1 MTLEQIIDHFKS
13 EPKIAA
19 NITHWQVIPS
29 RDANMVDFPAAVD
42 ERLKNALQQRGIRQ
56 LYSHQAEAFEHVSTG
71 KNVAL
76 VTPTASGKTLGY
88 NLPVLNRILQES
100 EARALYL
107 FPTKAL
113 SQDQFNELHD
123 LITILN
129 IDIRTYTFDGD
140 TPASARKA
148 IRRAGHIVI
157 TNPDMLHQG
166 ILPHHTIWLK
176 LFENLRYV
184 VIDEIHHYRGVFG
197 SHLSN
202 LIRRLKR
209 IASFYGSQPQFIC
222 CSATIANPKELA
234 EKIIGEECQ
243 LVDKNGAPSQQKHF
257 IFYNPPIVNRELGI
271 RRSVVTEVNKL
282 SRLFLQSR
290 VQSIVF
296 ARSRIRVEILT
307 KYLKE
312 QAHSLKLGAERI
324 SGYRGG
330 YLPLERRSIE
340 KGLKSGEILSVIS
353 TNALELGID
362 IGQLDVAIMAGYP
375 GTIAST
381 WQQAGRA
388 GRRSK
393 VSLAILIA
401 SSSPID
407 QFIINHPEYFFGKS
421 PESGI
426 IDPDNLLILMSHLK
440 CASFEIPFTE
450 DEIFSGVATREVL
463 DYLVDNNVLRKTD
476 GKYYWMRE
484 IYPAEEVNIRNA
496 SPDNVVIIDTTNEE
510 KVIGEVDLF
519 SAPMLVHQEA
529 IYMHESVQYHV
540 DKLDW
545 DRKKAYVKKVDV
557 DYYTDAITKTDIK
570 VLSDDETK
578 SFGEVELVYGE
589 INVNNVT
596 TGYKKIKFFT
606 HENVGAGRVYLP
618 EIEMATSAAWIEL
631 PENIGERM
639 QFSESDLSGALAAVA
654 NLLRNIATV
663 YIMCDPMDIRA
674 VAQLRSPFSDKPSI
688 YLYDNYPGG
697 IGLSFKVFNDP
708 LPSLEA
714 AQQMVES
721 CPCELGCPSCV
732 GPVLEVGESAKQN
745 AGKLLGVILGGIQ
758 GERRMDDS

>member
-1 MTLEQIIDHFKS
+1 MTLEQIIDHLKS
-13 EPKIAA
+13 DPAISK
-19 NITHWQVIPS
+19 NVTHWQVIPS
-29 RDANMVDFPAAVD
+29 RDANMVDFPDEID
-42 ERLKNALQQRGIRQ
+42 ERLKNALQQKGIRQ
-56 LYSHQAEAFEHVSTG
+56 LYSHQLEAFQHVAAAG
-71 KNVAL
+71 KNVVL

-88 NLPVLNRILQES
+88 NLPVLNRILQDD

-123 LITILN
+123 LITILD

-184 VIDEIHHYRGVFG
+184 IIDEIHHYRGVFG

-209 IASFYGSQPQFIC
+209 IASFYNSHPQFIC

-234 EKIIGEECQ
+234 ERIIGDECQ
-243 LVDKNGAPSQQKHF
+243 LVDKNGAPTQQKHF
-257 IFYNPPIVNRELGI
+257 IFYNPPIVNKELGI
-271 RRSVVTEVNKL
+271 RRSVITEV
-282 SRLFLQSR
+282 SRLSGMFLQAR
-290 VQSIVF
+290 VQSIIF

-312 QAHSLKLGAERI
+312 QANHLKLGTEKI

-330 YLPLERRSIE
+330 YLPLERRNIE
-340 KGLKSGEILSVIS
+340 KGLKTGEILGVVS

-388 GRRSK
+388 GRRNK
-393 VSLAILIA
+393 ISLAVFVA

-407 QFIINHPEYFFGKS
+407 QFIVSHPEYFFGKS

-440 CASFEIPFTE
+440 CGSFEIPFTE
-450 DEIFSGVATREVL
+450 DENFSEIATNEVL
-463 DYLVDNNVLRKTD
+463 EYLVEKDVLRKTD

-484 IYPAEEVNIRNA
+484 IYPAEEVSIRNA

-510 KVIGEVDLF
+510 RVIGEVDLF
-519 SAPMLVHQEA
+519 GAPMLVHQEA
-529 IYMHESVQYHV
+529 IYMHESRQYHV

-545 DRKKAYVKKVDV
+545 DRKKAYVKRVDV
-557 DYYTDAITKTDIK
+557 DYYTDAITKTNIK
-570 VLSDDETK
+570 VLNDDETK
-578 SFGEVELVYGE
+578 QFEDVNLVYGE
-589 INVNNVT
+589 INVNSVT

-618 EIEMATSAAWIEL
+618 EIEMATSSAWIEL
-631 PENIGERM
+631 PENIGEKM
-639 QFSESDLSGALAAVA
+639 ALNDSDLSGALNAIA
-654 NLLRNIATV
+654 NVLRNIATV
-663 YIMCDPMDIRA
+663 YIMCDPMDIHS
-674 VAQLRSPFSDKPSI
+674 VAQLRSPFSNKPSI

-708 LPSLEA
+708 LPTLESA
-714 AQQMVES
+714 LQLVQSCECES
-721 CPCELGCPSCV
+721 GCPSCV
-732 GPVLEVGESAKQN
+732 GPLLEVGEKAKRN
-745 AGKLLGVILGGIQ
+745 AGKLLRFMVNTFQ
-758 GERRMDDS
+758 SETN